1 MELWRRS
8 GVLLGPDYSISV
20 LHIAFDAGV
29 EPVPFRATEVRHISY
44 AEYALRSCADCLV
57 CDLMPAEMHTLHET
71 ALNHFQGIGC
81 RASRRS
87 KTILEK
93 LHPRLSMRSR
103 LFHCMTCLRTKA
115 IWTAM
120 TTRVVLLSVLIR
132 HDNQQQRVWPS
143 GHNQIHHGS
152 GLEMSMRSS
161 RLISNYYERYGRRM
175 IKIRLWSAT

>member
-1 MELWRRS
+1 SRSEIDLRQVWEEEATSVIGTFVGSCVCIARASSGRGPSWNYGAVSGYSWDPTTRS
-8 GVLLGPDYSISV
+8 GV

-81 RASRRS
+81 RASHRS

-93 LHPRLSMRSR
+93 LHAP
-103 LFHCMTCLRTKA
+103 
-115 IWTAM
+115 
-120 TTRVVLLSVLIR
+120 VVDEEQAVPLY
-132 HDNQQQRVWPS
+132 D
-143 GHNQIHHGS
+143 
-152 GLEMSMRSS
+152 MSS
-161 RLISNYYERYGRRM
+161 
-175 IKIRLWSAT
+175 